1 VHEFSFRLSIR
12 RYIKLSYPVRTPE
25 HITYDKRDKSF
36 GEVPP
41 LACIIMYFLTAHRKS
56 RQHPNKAAIE
66 IGLSALTRRICKPE
80 ELTSPPQGLQDSKSD
95 GAIQVSFRHC
105 PSTMQLASVSRD
117 ERSRRTLFGPSSI
130 VPLGVAIVSPIN
142 IVERNIE
149 SCITKACSKARSWV
163 VELCDYRLL
172 QISESR
178 GGSSDAVYI
187 CVPEPRL

>member
-1 VHEFSFRLSIR
+1 M
-12 RYIKLSYPVRTPE
+12 KLSYPIRTPE
-25 HITYDKRDKSF
+25 HIIYDKRDKSF
-36 GEVPP
+36 GEVPL
-41 LACIIMYFLTAHRKS
+41 LACIIMYFLIAHRKS

-66 IGLSALTRRICKPE
+66 FGSSALTRTIYKPE

-95 GAIQVSFRHC
+95 GAIQVSFRHS

-117 ERSRRTLFGPSSI
+117 GRSRRTLFGPSSI

-163 VELCDYRLL
+163 VEPCDYRLL
-172 QISESR
+172 QIRESKR
-178 GGSSDAVYI
+178 GSSDAVYI